1 MRPNFVID
9 MNPVVEWP
17 VSVQLPRGGE
27 FVAFGFTAK
36 IKVMSETDYAALL
49 ASTVQTADEQD
60 AETRETQLIKVLESN
75 ARVLPQLVLSWDV
88 KDAAGAEVPIESLP
102 AMLTGPYGRP
112 LSVALY
118 HAIAEIRYGVRIE
131 DKPSA
136 SEKNS
141 EPSPASGVSATAAAD
156 ATN

>member
-17 VSVQLPRGGE
+17 VSVQLPHAGE

-36 IKVMSETDYAALL
+36 FKVMGETDYAALL

-60 AETRETQLIKVLESN
+60 AAELDNKLIKALESN
-75 ARVLPQLVLSWDV
+75 ARVLPQLVLSWNV

-118 HAIAEIRYGVRIE
+118 RAIAEIRYGVRI
-131 DKPSA
+131 DDTPGA

-141 EPSPASGVSATAAAD
+141 DPSPAAGVSATAENG
-156 ATN
+156 TN